1 MSENENKLPDSPEYG
16 TKPLVYFFRGI
27 RKFFNNVYLILLN
40 IWEIMSRVFFI
51 YFYLIFVLVVFLFY
65 WYFISSDP

>member
-16 TKPLVYFFRGI
+16 AKPLAYFFRGI

-51 YFYLIFVLVVFLFY
+51 YFYLIFVLAVFLFY